1 MLLLNIFL
9 THNLANN
16 GNLTPTIIIQDS
28 TDIVTI
34 HKVILDAETVTI
46 KLTCSKET
54 LRTIHGTQ
62 EATTMQE
69 TEM

>member
-1 MLLLNIFL
+1 M
-9 THNLANN
+9 
-16 GNLTPTIIIQDS
+16 PTIIIQDS
-28 TDIVTI
+28 SDIITI